1 MRLAERLRHIHSFRV
16 MDIVDAAQR
25 LEAEGHR
32 VIHMEVGEPR
42 EPSDPFIRD
51 AGAAALAR
59 GETAYTPALGLPA
72 LRRAIAAYYGTYH
85 NVDLDPER
93 VVVTAGATGALM
105 LLSALLLD
113 PEDEVLLG
121 DPAYPC
127 NRYFPVFFG
136 AKASL
141 MPLSAEAGFALTER
155 DVAKAWG
162 PRTRGVVLASPANP
176 TGAVSSRA
184 AL

>member
-72 LRRAIAAYYGTYH
+72 LRRAIAAYYGT
-85 NVDLDPER
+85 
-93 VVVTAGATGALM
+93 
-105 LLSALLLD
+105 
-113 PEDEVLLG
+113 
-121 DPAYPC
+121 
-127 NRYFPVFFG
+127 
-136 AKASL
+136 
-141 MPLSAEAGFALTER
+141 
-155 DVAKAWG
+155 
-162 PRTRGVVLASPANP
+162 
-176 TGAVSSRA
+176 
-184 AL
+184 